1 MTRLVS
7 VVGGKHSG
15 KTTVIRYLISELK
28 LRGYKVGSVKEMPNI
43 QWVDFSGKDT
53 WEHGKAGAEI
63 VVATPLNETV
73 FFVKRK
79 LFLNEIMPFL
89 SGFDYVILEG
99 FEHEKTVARIVAA
112 KDAEEAEKFSDDLN
126 IAVSGLIAESE
137 KEIKKA
143 SNLKVPIF
151 NCKFAS
157 AKIADLVEQKAFPLL
172 PGMPHCSECGYRSC
186 YEFAKAIVAGTEARR
201 NCPLLMR
208 EDVVLEV
215 NGKMI
220 PLKLFPRTI
229 IANIV
234 RGIVSSL
241 KGIKEVREVKI
252 IVRKD
257 QTG

>member
-15 KTTVIRYLISELK
+15 KTTVIRYLISDLK
-28 LRGYKVGSVKEMPNI
+28 LRGYKVSSIKEMLNI
-43 QWVDFSGKDT
+43 QWVDLSGKDT

-79 LFLNEIMPFL
+79 LVLNEIMPFL

-99 FEHEKTVARIVAA
+99 FEHETVARIVAA
-112 KDAEEAEKFSDDLN
+112 KDVKEAEKFSDSLT

-137 KEIKKA
+137 EEIRKV
-143 SNLKVPIF
+143 SNLKAPIF
-151 NCKFAS
+151 NCKFES

-172 PGMPHCSECGYRSC
+172 PGVPHCGECGYRSC

-208 EDVVLEV
+208 DDVVLEV

-229 IANIV
+229 ITNIV

-241 KGIKEVREVKI
+241 KDIEEVREVKI

-257 QTG
+257 QTD